1 MDRVVEYRRLTGK
14 NMSETNSNFTQGQ
27 IFQPLIRFSLPIIL
41 ALFLQ
46 SLYGAVD
53 LMVVGQFAQNADV
66 SAVSTGAQVMSLVTN
81 FINGLSMGTS
91 ILLGQLIGQQKPR
104 EAGRIMGASIF
115 FFAFL
120 GIVFSVIMMFT
131 NAQLASLMNAP
142 AEALTATRQYL
153 FICSAGLI
161 FISAYNL
168 LSSLFR
174 GIGNS
179 RLPLISVAIAAVIN
193 IFGDLLLV
201 KGFHMGAAGAA
212 YATVASQA
220 ISVLL
225 SLLIA
230 RRTKLPFTME
240 RKDLRWNREAVRQV
254 LHYGVPIALGDLLV
268 GISFLIILS
277 IVNSLGLLVSAGVG
291 VAEKVCGFIMLV
303 PAAFSQSLA
312 AFVAQ
317 NYGAQKLD
325 RAHKGMHYAILSSVT
340 MGAVLSWL
348 SFFHGD
354 LLCGIFSRDAE
365 VIQAGWEYLRAYSI
379 DVLLTSVFFCYNG
392 YFNGCGYTRFVMAE
406 AVVGAFGVRIP
417 VSWAMSRRTPV
428 SIFHIGLATPCS
440 SLIQTILCLLYMH
453 TAVRKKEQ
461 ALQRA

>member
-1 MDRVVEYRRLTGK
+1 MPDSSMD
-14 NMSETNSNFTQGQ
+14 FTRGQ
-27 IFQPLIRFSLPIIL
+27 IFRPLIRFGLPIML

-66 SAVSTGAQVMSLVTN
+66 SAVSTGAQVMSMVTN
-81 FINGLSMGTS
+81 LINGLSMGTS
-91 ILLGQLIGQQKPR
+91 ILLGQLIGQRKPR
-104 EAGRIMGASIF
+104 EAGKIMGASIVF
-115 FFAFL
+115 SAFL
-120 GIVFSVIMMFT
+120 GIVFSVLMMLA
-131 NAQLASLMNAP
+131 NAQLAALMNAP
-142 AEALTATRQYL
+142 AEALSATKQYL
-153 FICSAGLI
+153 FICSAGLL

-179 RLPLISVAIAAVIN
+179 RLPLISVSIAAVIN
-193 IFGDLLLV
+193 IFGDLLFV
-201 KGFHMGAAGAA
+201 RGFHMGAAGAA

-225 SLLIA
+225 SLLIV
-230 RRTKLPFTME
+230 RKTKLPFTME
-240 RKDLRWNREAVRQV
+240 RQDLRWDGTAIRRV
-254 LHYGVPIALGDLLV
+254 LRYGIPIALGDLLV

-312 AFVAQ
+312 SFVAQ
-317 NYGAQKLD
+317 NYGARKLD
-325 RAHKGMHYAILSSVT
+325 RAHKALHYAICSSLAL
-340 MGAVLSWL
+340 GAVLSWL

-365 VIQAGWEYLRAYSI
+365 VVQAGWDYLRAYSI
-379 DVLLTSVFFCYNG
+379 DVLLTSIFFCYNG
-392 YFNGCGYTRFVMAE
+392 YFNGCGYTRFVM
-406 AVVGAFGVRIP
+406 VQSVTGAFGVRIP
-417 VSWAMSRRTPV
+417 VSWYMSRQKPV

-440 SLIQTILCLLYMH
+440 SLVQTILCMLYMH
-453 TAVRKKEQ
+453 TAVRKKEK
-461 ALQRA
+461 ALQSA